1 MSGYVW
7 LNGSLLPRSKA
18 SVPIDDRGFL
28 HGAACFETL
37 RAFGGS
43 VFRLGRHL
51 DRLEAGLRAMG
62 VEPPSRDVVQAAIAE
77 TLEANALSEARVRLT
92 VSAGA
97 GAGTDGG
104 RPGLAPG
111 GAPLVLVTAQPVP
124 EAVEPS
130 RALVARGARVAADRP
145 LPFAK
150 TVNYL
155 GPLLALEEARRAGLD
170 QALLLDLD
178 GDVVEASTANV
189 FAVLG
194 GADVE
199 GLLVTPPL
207 EAGALPGVTRE
218 AVLECARGLGLETAE
233 RRLPL
238 ADLLA
243 AREALLTNS
252 IVGVQPLAEL
262 RDGERSREFEAPG
275 PVTRALVEAYREV
288 VARECGVA
296 PSA

>member
-7 LNGSLLPRSKA
+7 LNGALLPRSEA

-28 HGAACFETL
+28 YGAACFETL
-37 RAFGGS
+37 RAVGGA

-62 VEPPSRDVVQAAIAE
+62 VDPPPRNALEAAIAG
-77 TLEANALSEARVRLT
+77 TLEANALPEARVRLT
-92 VSAGA
+92 VSAGTG
-97 GAGTDGG
+97 GA
-104 RPGLAPG
+104 RPGLGPA
-111 GAPLVLVTAQPVP
+111 GAPLVLVTAQPIP
-124 EAVEPS
+124 EAVAPA
-130 RALVARGARVAADRP
+130 RALVARGVRVTADRP

-170 QALLLDLD
+170 QALLLDLED
-178 GDVVEASTANV
+178 EVVEASTANL
-189 FAVLG
+189 FAVLAG
-194 GADVE
+194 EDGD

-238 ADLLA
+238 AELLA
-243 AREALLTNS
+243 AREALLANS

-262 RDGERSREFEAPG
+262 RDGERSHHFEAPG
-275 PVTRALVEAYREV
+275 PVTRALAAAYREA